1 MIRAKRVFLDTG
13 LLMLL
18 VVGATNRKLIAKH
31 RRLRAFQEKDYDA
44 LIDYIGHVDKVLV
57 TPNTLTEAS
66 NLLDHHGEPE
76 RSRIFESLRIFIEEQ
91 EEIVVTSRTAS
102 QRKEFI
108 RLGLTDAVLLEVVS
122 NSNPLITV
130 DLKLYKAAIR
140 NESESAHNFRHY
152 QSFA

>member
-1 MIRAKRVFLDTG
+1 
-13 LLMLL
+13 
-18 VVGATNRKLIAKH
+18 
-31 RRLRAFQEKDYDA
+31 
-44 LIDYIGHVDKVLV
+44 VDKVLV

-91 EEIVVTSRTAS
+91 EEIVVASRTAS

-108 RLGLTDAVLLEVVS
+108 RLRLTDAVLLEVVS